1 MQRKI
6 RLHRSEPI
14 SSSATH
20 PANHFV
26 RVVKRVRKGIVSII
40 TEEKPRNLEEHI
52 LSMLIPGWSS
62 STSDPP
68 PRHFGTGFVIHPDGY
83 LVTNEH
89 VIRDADK
96 IAVKL
101 DGYTRFLPAQRVW
114 SDEERDLAVIKVQPP
129 HPLKPLRL
137 GSAETVEVGEW
148 VIAVGNPMGL
158 NHTVTVGV
166 ISGKNRPLQ
175 VANRYYGNVIQTD
188 AAINPG
194 NSGGPLI
201 NILGEVIGINTL
213 IIYPS
218 QSIGF
223 AIPIDDIK
231 PWIRKYMS

>member
-1 MQRKI
+1 VDEQELECMQRKI

-101 DGYTRFLPAQRVW
+101 DGYKRFLPAQRVW
-114 SDEERDLAVIKVQPP
+114 SDVERDLAVIKVQPP
-129 HPLKPLRL
+129 HP
-137 GSAETVEVGEW
+137 
-148 VIAVGNPMGL
+148 
-158 NHTVTVGV
+158 
-166 ISGKNRPLQ
+166 
-175 VANRYYGNVIQTD
+175 
-188 AAINPG
+188 
-194 NSGGPLI
+194 
-201 NILGEVIGINTL
+201 
-213 IIYPS
+213 
-218 QSIGF
+218 
-223 AIPIDDIK
+223 
-231 PWIRKYMS
+231 